1 MEAVIF
7 NVSFPEGL
15 MAEFYDSERKFYV
28 RPIYPRKGD
37 MVYGLSYRF
46 RRVLYLRG
54 VATPVKFPEELER
67 RERLHAVDRKK
78 YYKGIDR
85 KASLSKK
92 KTPSQMDILS
102 FLKK

>member
-1 MEAVIF
+1 MEAVII

-15 MAEFYDSERKFYV
+15 MAEFYDSERKFYT
-28 RPIYPRKGD
+28 RPIYIKRGD

-54 VATPVKFPEELER
+54 IATPVKFPAELEK
-67 RERLHAVDRKK
+67 RERLHAIDRKK
-78 YYKGIDR
+78 YYRGIDR
-85 KASLSKK
+85 SKK
-92 KTPSQMDILS
+92 LTKRKTVEQKDILS